1 MSNTFLPGNLVQARG
16 RTWVVQSGSED
27 DWLKLR
33 PIGGADD
40 EITELMPQLERE
52 PVELAQFP
60 LPDPTKFGTLY
71 SSAELLY
78 DALRFQLRSGAG
90 PFRSFGSIAV
100 EPRSYQLVPL
110 LMAMRQKTVRLLI
123 ADDVGIGKTIEAGL
137 IVREMLDR
145 GEITKFA
152 VLCPPHLVEQ
162 WVSELSDRFNIE
174 ATALTGSSAQ
184 RLERQVPHGHTLSD
198 TFPVLV
204 VSLDYI
210 KSDKHRDYFYA
221 MNFDLIVVD
230 EAHTCV
236 KAGSRDKQ
244 LRFDLLHKLASD
256 AFRHMILLTATPH
269 SGNED
274 GFYSLLSLLDEK
286 FLGLKGREVKSDD
299 PLRQDLAKH
308 FVQRRRKDIEEW
320 KVSGADRMTGFPT
333 RMTTELN
340 YRLTA
345 RWDQFFADVQEYC
358 QKVIDRDGKKNQ
370 LIWYSVLAL
379 FRCVSSSP
387 AAAVQALNNRLKNQ
401 EGDSVEEEDFIIN
414 DLDNVDEGTDSDVEP
429 ALWFDESAELNTL
442 LAEARTLAGSKNDPK
457 IRLLAKHVK
466 ELLAEGFNPVI
477 FCRFVA
483 TAQYVYD
490 ALKEEL
496 KKEDD
501 VAIGCVTGELVPG
514 EREERVND
522 LGEKE
527 KRVLVAT
534 DCLSEGINPQD
545 LFTAV
550 VHYDLAWNP
559 TRHEQREGRVDRF
572 GQKAKEVRCS
582 MIYGENNPVDGFI
595 LKVILRKSEEIKKDL
610 GVIVPI
616 PEKKEAID
624 KALLRASLFRDR
636 NGQFNYDDQQ
646 MSLFTSEDLG
656 DMNTVWTN
664 ALEKMKQQRTV
675 FAQQSIHPEDIYPLW
690 EAQQKALGS
699 HADVEK
705 FSKSACASLGAQLEP
720 LKNNRYRF
728 PLVSLQNK
736 SLVARFEDEG
746 FENNDIIDFDT
757 LHRTSPFI
765 NTLSEGVV
773 DEALRE
779 ESRLISRTAIAQTS
793 EVSAVTRVYLLRLR
807 YQIRIAYRNQ
817 TRRYLLSEEIQP
829 VAVTGIRDP
838 KWESSETAQSLL
850 TLSTS
855 GNFTSVVAEKQIR
868 SAMDFIASQKE
879 AIEVFAK
886 ERAEQLKTDHQKVK
900 EYSAEGSVTEV
911 APCLPIDVMGV
922 FVLMPADEE

>member
-1 MSNTFLPGNLVQARG
+1 M
-16 RTWVVQSGSED
+16 
-27 DWLKLR
+27 
-33 PIGGADD
+33 
-40 EITELMPQLERE
+40 
-52 PVELAQFP
+52 
-60 LPDPTKFGTLY
+60 
-71 SSAELLY
+71 
-78 DALRFQLRSGAG
+78 
-90 PFRSFGSIAV
+90 
-100 EPRSYQLVPL
+100 
-110 LMAMRQKTVRLLI
+110 
-123 ADDVGIGKTIEAGL
+123 
-137 IVREMLDR
+137 
-145 GEITKFA
+145 
-152 VLCPPHLVEQ
+152 
-162 WVSELSDRFNIE
+162 
-174 ATALTGSSAQ
+174 
-184 RLERQVPHGHTLSD
+184 
-198 TFPVLV
+198 
-204 VSLDYI
+204 
-210 KSDKHRDYFYA
+210 
-221 MNFDLIVVD
+221 
-230 EAHTCV
+230 
-236 KAGSRDKQ
+236 
-244 LRFDLLHKLASD
+244 
-256 AFRHMILLTATPH
+256 
-269 SGNED
+269 
-274 GFYSLLSLLDEK
+274 
-286 FLGLKGREVKSDD
+286 
-299 PLRQDLAKH
+299 
-308 FVQRRRKDIEEW
+308 
-320 KVSGADRMTGFPT
+320 
-333 RMTTELN
+333 
-340 YRLTA
+340 
-345 RWDQFFADVQEYC
+345 
-358 QKVIDRDGKKNQ
+358 
-370 LIWYSVLAL
+370 
-379 FRCVSSSP
+379 
-387 AAAVQALNNRLKNQ
+387 
-401 EGDSVEEEDFIIN
+401 
-414 DLDNVDEGTDSDVEP
+414 
-429 ALWFDESAELNTL
+429 
-442 LAEARTLAGSKNDPK
+442 
-457 IRLLAKHVK
+457 K

-534 DCLSEGINPQD
+534 DCLSEGINLQD

-746 FENNDIIDFDT
+746 RVRKILWVT
-757 LHRTSPFI
+757 LR
-765 NTLSEGVV
+765 
-773 DEALRE
+773 
-779 ESRLISRTAIAQTS
+779 
-793 EVSAVTRVYLLRLR
+793 
-807 YQIRIAYRNQ
+807 
-817 TRRYLLSEEIQP
+817 
-829 VAVTGIRDP
+829 
-838 KWESSETAQSLL
+838 
-850 TLSTS
+850 
-855 GNFTSVVAEKQIR
+855 
-868 SAMDFIASQKE
+868 
-879 AIEVFAK
+879 
-886 ERAEQLKTDHQKVK
+886 
-900 EYSAEGSVTEV
+900 
-911 APCLPIDVMGV
+911 
-922 FVLMPADEE
+922 

>member
-1 MSNTFLPGNLVQARG
+1 M
-16 RTWVVQSGSED
+16 
-27 DWLKLR
+27 
-33 PIGGADD
+33 
-40 EITELMPQLERE
+40 
-52 PVELAQFP
+52 
-60 LPDPTKFGTLY
+60 
-71 SSAELLY
+71 
-78 DALRFQLRSGAG
+78 
-90 PFRSFGSIAV
+90 
-100 EPRSYQLVPL
+100 
-110 LMAMRQKTVRLLI
+110 
-123 ADDVGIGKTIEAGL
+123 
-137 IVREMLDR
+137 
-145 GEITKFA
+145 
-152 VLCPPHLVEQ
+152 
-162 WVSELSDRFNIE
+162 
-174 ATALTGSSAQ
+174 
-184 RLERQVPHGHTLSD
+184 
-198 TFPVLV
+198 
-204 VSLDYI
+204 
-210 KSDKHRDYFYA
+210 
-221 MNFDLIVVD
+221 
-230 EAHTCV
+230 
-236 KAGSRDKQ
+236 
-244 LRFDLLHKLASD
+244 
-256 AFRHMILLTATPH
+256 
-269 SGNED
+269 
-274 GFYSLLSLLDEK
+274 
-286 FLGLKGREVKSDD
+286 
-299 PLRQDLAKH
+299 
-308 FVQRRRKDIEEW
+308 
-320 KVSGADRMTGFPT
+320 
-333 RMTTELN
+333 
-340 YRLTA
+340 
-345 RWDQFFADVQEYC
+345 
-358 QKVIDRDGKKNQ
+358 IDRDGKKNQ

-534 DCLSEGINPQD
+534 DCLSEGINLQD

-850 TLSTS
+850 TLSAS

>member
-1 MSNTFLPGNLVQARG
+1 M
-16 RTWVVQSGSED
+16 
-27 DWLKLR
+27 
-33 PIGGADD
+33 
-40 EITELMPQLERE
+40 
-52 PVELAQFP
+52 
-60 LPDPTKFGTLY
+60 
-71 SSAELLY
+71 
-78 DALRFQLRSGAG
+78 
-90 PFRSFGSIAV
+90 
-100 EPRSYQLVPL
+100 
-110 LMAMRQKTVRLLI
+110 
-123 ADDVGIGKTIEAGL
+123 
-137 IVREMLDR
+137 
-145 GEITKFA
+145 
-152 VLCPPHLVEQ
+152 
-162 WVSELSDRFNIE
+162 
-174 ATALTGSSAQ
+174 
-184 RLERQVPHGHTLSD
+184 
-198 TFPVLV
+198 
-204 VSLDYI
+204 
-210 KSDKHRDYFYA
+210 
-221 MNFDLIVVD
+221 
-230 EAHTCV
+230 
-236 KAGSRDKQ
+236 
-244 LRFDLLHKLASD
+244 
-256 AFRHMILLTATPH
+256 
-269 SGNED
+269 
-274 GFYSLLSLLDEK
+274 
-286 FLGLKGREVKSDD
+286 
-299 PLRQDLAKH
+299 
-308 FVQRRRKDIEEW
+308 
-320 KVSGADRMTGFPT
+320 
-333 RMTTELN
+333 
-340 YRLTA
+340 
-345 RWDQFFADVQEYC
+345 
-358 QKVIDRDGKKNQ
+358 
-370 LIWYSVLAL
+370 
-379 FRCVSSSP
+379 
-387 AAAVQALNNRLKNQ
+387 
-401 EGDSVEEEDFIIN
+401 
-414 DLDNVDEGTDSDVEP
+414 
-429 ALWFDESAELNTL
+429 
-442 LAEARTLAGSKNDPK
+442 
-457 IRLLAKHVK
+457 
-466 ELLAEGFNPVI
+466 
-477 FCRFVA
+477 
-483 TAQYVYD
+483 
-490 ALKEEL
+490 
-496 KKEDD
+496 
-501 VAIGCVTGELVPG
+501 
-514 EREERVND
+514 
-522 LGEKE
+522 
-527 KRVLVAT
+527 
-534 DCLSEGINPQD
+534 
-545 LFTAV
+545 
-550 VHYDLAWNP
+550 
-559 TRHEQREGRVDRF
+559 
-572 GQKAKEVRCS
+572 
-582 MIYGENNPVDGFI
+582 
-595 LKVILRKSEEIKKDL
+595 
-610 GVIVPI
+610 
-616 PEKKEAID
+616 
-624 KALLRASLFRDR
+624 ALLRASLFRDR

-850 TLSTS
+850 TLSAS

>member
-1 MSNTFLPGNLVQARG
+1 M
-16 RTWVVQSGSED
+16 
-27 DWLKLR
+27 
-33 PIGGADD
+33 
-40 EITELMPQLERE
+40 
-52 PVELAQFP
+52 
-60 LPDPTKFGTLY
+60 
-71 SSAELLY
+71 
-78 DALRFQLRSGAG
+78 
-90 PFRSFGSIAV
+90 
-100 EPRSYQLVPL
+100 
-110 LMAMRQKTVRLLI
+110 
-123 ADDVGIGKTIEAGL
+123 
-137 IVREMLDR
+137 
-145 GEITKFA
+145 
-152 VLCPPHLVEQ
+152 
-162 WVSELSDRFNIE
+162 
-174 ATALTGSSAQ
+174 
-184 RLERQVPHGHTLSD
+184 
-198 TFPVLV
+198 
-204 VSLDYI
+204 
-210 KSDKHRDYFYA
+210 
-221 MNFDLIVVD
+221 
-230 EAHTCV
+230 
-236 KAGSRDKQ
+236 
-244 LRFDLLHKLASD
+244 
-256 AFRHMILLTATPH
+256 
-269 SGNED
+269 
-274 GFYSLLSLLDEK
+274 
-286 FLGLKGREVKSDD
+286 
-299 PLRQDLAKH
+299 
-308 FVQRRRKDIEEW
+308 
-320 KVSGADRMTGFPT
+320 
-333 RMTTELN
+333 
-340 YRLTA
+340 
-345 RWDQFFADVQEYC
+345 
-358 QKVIDRDGKKNQ
+358 
-370 LIWYSVLAL
+370 
-379 FRCVSSSP
+379 
-387 AAAVQALNNRLKNQ
+387 
-401 EGDSVEEEDFIIN
+401 
-414 DLDNVDEGTDSDVEP
+414 
-429 ALWFDESAELNTL
+429 
-442 LAEARTLAGSKNDPK
+442 
-457 IRLLAKHVK
+457 
-466 ELLAEGFNPVI
+466 
-477 FCRFVA
+477 
-483 TAQYVYD
+483 
-490 ALKEEL
+490 
-496 KKEDD
+496 
-501 VAIGCVTGELVPG
+501 
-514 EREERVND
+514 
-522 LGEKE
+522 
-527 KRVLVAT
+527 
-534 DCLSEGINPQD
+534 
-545 LFTAV
+545 

-850 TLSTS
+850 TLSAS